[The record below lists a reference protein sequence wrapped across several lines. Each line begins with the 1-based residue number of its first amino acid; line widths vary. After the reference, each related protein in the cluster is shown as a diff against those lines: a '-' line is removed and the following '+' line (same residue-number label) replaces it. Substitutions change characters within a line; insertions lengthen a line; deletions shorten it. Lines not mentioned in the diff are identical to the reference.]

1 MYCLGN
7 WRWAVPGSDLLCIRL
22 KILWVPGEAWTT
34 NAHVR
39 DGSKLDATVL
49 RTIGQNLARDG
60 EPILSESLSLWN
72 ESYPYSGDASTLTS
86 QDITLTGEKC
96 EARLFPIRGKFWAF
110 IPSVSCT
117 IHGQNGGNDERA
129 DRDIEA
135 DQILAWAKNHQE
147 LNIF

>member
-1 MYCLGN
+1 M
-7 WRWAVPGSDLLCIRL
+7 
-22 KILWVPGEAWTT
+22 
-34 NAHVR
+34 R

-96 EARLFPIRGKFWAF
+96 EARLFPIRGKF
-110 IPSVSCT
+110 
-117 IHGQNGGNDERA
+117 
-129 DRDIEA
+129 
-135 DQILAWAKNHQE
+135 
-147 LNIF
+147 